1 MRERAAIAGLVVVLL
16 AASAFVLWPFAS
28 WILITLW
35 AAVLIRP
42 MHARLAL
49 RLGRRPRLAA
59 VLATLA
65 LVLLVTPVIVL
76 LASLVDDAVDLVRD
90 VLATDRVQALLGQ
103 APAQAGAPGGGR
115 GGGLVGL
122 AISQGGR
129 AWTIAQGV
137 AGTAAHAVLGLV
149 IAIWGIYSVLVDGAR
164 WSAWLEA
171 HAPMSPEAFRRLAG
185 ATIETGR
192 GLFFGILGAGFAQAV
207 VATAFYV
214 GLGVPQALAL
224 GALTLACSIVPAIGT
239 AMVWL
244 PVALALWLGDRPT
257 AAIVMFAGGVLVIGT
272 IDNFV
277 RPYLA
282 RKGHLQLPTFVVAL
296 AMFGGIAALGARGV
310 LLGPLVVRLAKEVL
324 AIARE
329 DRAPPPG

>member
-1 MRERAAIAGLVVVLL
+1 MRERAVVSGLVLAVL
-16 AASAFVLWPFAS
+16 AASAFVLWPFVS
-28 WILITLW
+28 WILIALW

-42 MHARLAL
+42 AHARLAA
-49 RLGRRPRLAA
+49 RLGGRPRLAA
-59 VLATLA
+59 MLTTLA
-65 LVLLVTPVIVL
+65 LVLFVTPLIVL
-76 LASLVDDAVDLVRD
+76 LASLADDAVELVRR

-103 APAQAGAPGGGR
+103 APARPGGG
-115 GGGLVGL
+115 GGLLGL

-129 AWTIAQGV
+129 AWTLAQGV
-137 AGTAAHAVLGLV
+137 AGTAAHAVLGLL
-149 IAIWGIYSVLVDGAR
+149 IAIWGIDVVLVDGAR

-171 HAPMSPEAFRRLAG
+171 HAPIAPEAFRRLAG

-192 GLFFGILGAGFAQAV
+192 GLFFGILGAGLAQAV

-224 GALTLACSIVPAIGT
+224 GALTLACSIIPAIGT
-239 AMVWL
+239 AMVWV

-257 AAIVMFAGGVLVIGT
+257 AAIVMAAGGVLVIGT

-282 RKGHLQLPTFVVAL
+282 RKGRLQLPTFVVAL
-296 AMFGGIAALGARGV
+296 AMFGGIAALGARGL
-310 LLGPLVVRLAKEVL
+310 LLGPLILRLAKEVL
-324 AIARE
+324 AIGRE
-329 DRAPPPG
+329 GRTPPPA

>member
-1 MRERAAIAGLVVVLL
+1 MRDRVAIAGLVVVLL
-16 AASAFVLWPFAS
+16 AACAFVLWPFVS
-28 WILITLW
+28 WILIALW

-42 MHARLAL
+42 MQARLTA
-49 RLGRRPRLAA
+49 RLGGRPRLAA
-59 VLATLA
+59 VVMTLA
-65 LVLLVTPVIVL
+65 LVLLVTPLIVL

-90 VLATDRVQALLGQ
+90 VLATDRVQDLLGQ
-103 APAQAGAPGGGR
+103 SPAQGGAR

-164 WSAWLEA
+164 WSAWLEE
-171 HAPMSPEAFRRLAG
+171 HAPMSPEAYRRLAG

-244 PVALALWLGDRPT
+244 PVGLALWLGDRPT

-296 AMFGGIAALGARGV
+296 AMFGGIAALGASGV
-310 LLGPLVVRLAKEVL
+310 LLGPLILRLAKEVL
-324 AIARE
+324 AIAR
-329 DRAPPPG
+329 DARATPAA